1 MATTK
6 RKPKNSLKSDPM
18 FANFKRIE
26 GMTDN
31 QDDMIESFRQGLNVV
46 AVGSAG
52 TGKTYVAMALALEA
66 IADGRA
72 TKIVLIRSAVAT
84 RDIGF
89 LPGTEAE
96 KMAVYE
102 QAFSGIVNE
111 LLGRG
116 DAYQLLKQKGV
127 IEFHSSSFLRGNTWK
142 NCIVVADEIQN
153 FTPHEMNTIM
163 TRAGEGTTYV
173 MCGDIKQTDLGKAK
187 SGFWLLDTV
196 ARRMPDFFDTITF
209 TRNDIVRSEFV
220 KEWII
225 ACEDH
230 SDFYNT

>member
-6 RKPKNSLKSDPM
+6 RKPKTSLKSDPL
-18 FANFKRIE
+18 FANFRPIE
-26 GMTDN
+26 GMTDS
-31 QDDMIESFRQGLNVV
+31 QDDMIDSFRQGYNVV

-52 TGKTYVAMALALEA
+52 TGKTYVGLALALEA
-66 IADGRA
+66 LIEGRVN
-72 TKIVLIRSAVAT
+72 KIILIRSAVAT

-102 QAFSGIVNE
+102 QAFSSIVNE

-116 DAYQLLKQKGV
+116 DAYQVLKQKGV

-142 NCIVVADEIQN
+142 HAIVLGDEIQN

-163 TRAGEGTTYV
+163 TRAGTGTTYI
-173 MCGDIKQTDLGKAK
+173 MCGDIKQGDLGKTK

-196 ARRMPDFFDTITF
+196 ARHMTDFFDIITF

-220 KEWII
+220 KGWIV

>member
-72 TKIVLIRSAVAT
+72 TVT
-84 RDIGF
+84 REIEIGRASCR
-89 LPGTEAE
+89 ER
-96 KMAVYE
+96 V
-102 QAFSGIVNE
+102 
-111 LLGRG
+111 
-116 DAYQLLKQKGV
+116 
-127 IEFHSSSFLRGNTWK
+127 SSP
-142 NCIVVADEIQN
+142 V
-153 FTPHEMNTIM
+153 
-163 TRAGEGTTYV
+163 
-173 MCGDIKQTDLGKAK
+173 
-187 SGFWLLDTV
+187 
-196 ARRMPDFFDTITF
+196 
-209 TRNDIVRSEFV
+209 
-220 KEWII
+220 
-225 ACEDH
+225 
-230 SDFYNT
+230 

>member
-18 FANFKRIE
+18 FANFRPIE
-26 GMTDN
+26 GMTDS

-66 IADGRA
+66 IVEGRA
-72 TKIVLIRSAVAT
+72 AKIVLIRSAVAT

-116 DAYQLLKQKGV
+116 DAYQVLKQKGV
-127 IEFHSSSFLRGNTWK
+127 IEFHSSSFLRGVTIK
-142 NCIVVADEIQN
+142 DAIIVVDEIANYNQ
-153 FTPHEMNTIM
+153 HEMQTILSRVGDNTRVILM
-163 TRAGEGTTYV
+163 
-173 MCGDIKQTDLGKAK
+173 GDFRQCDLN
-187 SGFWLLDTV
+187 SRHDVTCLPWLMRVVDLMGDYMDV
-196 ARRMPDFFDTITF
+196 IEFGHD
-209 TRNDIVRSEFV
+209 DIVRSGFC
-220 KEWII
+220 KAFIL
-225 ACEDH
+225 ACE
-230 SDFYNT
+230 SIS